1 MLLGSDNVD
10 SVIFCKYIV
19 NVPHGDSDF
28 FLCLTLVT
36 GRKTSFSISLTSFK
50 ITISLIIFTIFFFL
64 HLSMKNRSHPP
75 PPADLPPDIF
85 EGTLHR
91 VKGVIFK
98 RNCGAA
104 SMGENNKIIWFRQLS
119 C

>member
-1 MLLGSDNVD
+1 
-10 SVIFCKYIV
+10 
-19 NVPHGDSDF
+19 
-28 FLCLTLVT
+28 
-36 GRKTSFSISLTSFK
+36 
-50 ITISLIIFTIFFFL
+50 
-64 HLSMKNRSHPP
+64 MKNRSHPP
-75 PPADLPPDIF
+75 PPADLSPDIF

-104 SMGENNKIIWFRQLS
+104 SRRENKKIIWFRQLS